1 MADRVSQ
8 TINNNGDLLK
18 VQFLEDNTI
27 HIVDSKANK
36 ILAVSTEKYQKSND
50 LSVLLLNSKFLPPVK
65 KTLEVSVFLGI
76 IKFKLNKYLVFGK
89 HSLKVGSLKD
99 QFDSNTYHDIHKI
112 IDYEIVP
119 VDQIINQN
127 ITNEERTYSDILR
140 ENLLNSSLYFSNTL
154 DLTNTQQTLNKLGSV
169 HSSVETINPKF
180 QWNHYLTKDLLE
192 LSDYHSFITPVIY
205 GYVKVLFTTFQNEK
219 VQLSLITRRSNK
231 NAGTRYFRRG
241 ADEEGNVA
249 NFNETEQILYLP
261 EKNKFL
267 SFLQIRGSVPLQW
280 CEVNNLKYKPQLYVN
295 NFEEKSFDRGVQ
307 HFKQL
312 TDLYGDNFLINLVN
326 HKGYE
331 LPVKS
336 GYEQLYEK
344 MQALPKNTFSADIKY
359 IYFDFH
365 KECSKMRWH
374 NVNNLLKTLQDLGYH
389 EKENT
394 YFQYDIKAQKVDQ
407 LQKNIVRS
415 NCMDCLDRTNVVQ
428 SVLAGWQLQKQLTSL
443 LGLPLSH
450 DGNILNFPMTWK
462 EDKEFLYD
470 FQNLWADN
478 ADFVSLA
485 YSGTG
490 ALKTDFTRT
499 GKRTKQGALQDL
511 KNSISR
517 YLKNNYKDG
526 QRQDGYDLIL
536 GNFKPY
542 DYNSSLSPFEDRRP
556 FVVQVIPSVL
566 YISALVLVTTFLKPF
581 NGSINNLK
589 NKSIMSASV
598 LSILLCLRY
607 CVKNGMQF
615 VNWPKF
621 VSLENLQLEN
631 RVTKDNQF
639 KGIWYKVASKY
650 SKTGKDL

>member
-1 MADRVSQ
+1 MASRVSQ
-8 TINNNGDLLK
+8 INKTDELLK

-27 HIVDSKANK
+27 NIVDSKANK
-36 ILAVSTEKYQKSND
+36 VLSVSTEKYHKSND
-50 LSVLLLNSKFLPPVK
+50 LSVFPLNSKFLPPVK

-99 QFDSNTYHDIHKI
+99 QFDSTTYHDINKI
-112 IDYEIVP
+112 IDYEVVP

-127 ITNEERTYSDILR
+127 ITNEEQTYLDILK

-154 DLTNTQQTLNKLGSV
+154 DLTNTQQALNKLGSV
-169 HSSVETINPKF
+169 HTSIKTINTKF
-180 QWNHYLTKDLLE
+180 QWNKYLTKDLLE
-192 LSDYHSFITPVIY
+192 GPDYHSFITPVIY
-205 GYVKVLFTTFQNEK
+205 GYVKVLFTTFQSEK

-249 NFNETEQILYLP
+249 NFNETEQVLYLP

-267 SFLQIRGSVPLQW
+267 SYLQIRGSVPLQW
-280 CEVNNLKYKPQLYVN
+280 CEVNNLRYKPQLHVN

-312 TDLYGDNFLINLVN
+312 TDLYGDNYLINLVN

-344 MQALPKNTFSADIKY
+344 LQAMPKDTFAADIKY

-374 NVNNLLKTLQDLGYH
+374 NVNNLLKTLQELGYH

-394 YFQYDIKAQKVDQ
+394 YFQYDIKTQTVDQ
-407 LQKNIVRS
+407 LQDNIVRS

-428 SVLAGWQLQKQLTSL
+428 SVLAGWQLQKQLTTL

-478 ADFVSLA
+478 ADFVSLS

-542 DYNSSLSPFEDRRP
+542 SYSSSLSPFEDRRP

-581 NGSINNLK
+581 KGSVGNVK
-589 NKSIMSASV
+589 NTSIMSVSV
-598 LSILLCLRY
+598 LTIVVCLRY
-607 CVKNGMQF
+607 CIKNGMQF

-621 VSLENLQLEN
+621 VSLENLQIEN

-639 KGIWYKVASKY
+639 KGIWYHVAGKY
-650 SKTGKDL
+650 SRTGKDL